1 MLNYVV
7 SFMEQNLLHIKGNTE
22 AVHIRYN
29 LQVMGVITFPCQSH
43 ATFIIRT
50 FSLLCIYSDMKSLAM
65 RPLPSGLS
73 LLQPYK
79 LQGYAESNTWT
90 WKYTTLLSHKDEHDS
105 EAGKGVGNQCS
116 KPLPWVVYFRKLMFV
131 RMPSFWRLPPV
142 HQNSEVVLLGI
153 RWCVMHAAC
162 LHVRMLAD
170 RSSREIGPGYRHWL
184 CTSCITY

>member
-1 MLNYVV
+1 MRAPVCASRELILWHQIHFKLSYVV

-29 LQVMGVITFPCQSH
+29 LQVMGLLVFPASH
-43 ATFIIRT
+43 MPHLSSEHSAC
-50 FSLLCIYSDMKSLAM
+50 SASDMKSLAM
-65 RPLPSGLS
+65 SHLPSGLS

-116 KPLPWVVYFRKLMFV
+116 K
-131 RMPSFWRLPPV
+131 RLP
-142 HQNSEVVLLGI
+142 
-153 RWCVMHAAC
+153 
-162 LHVRMLAD
+162 
-170 RSSREIGPGYRHWL
+170 
-184 CTSCITY
+184 